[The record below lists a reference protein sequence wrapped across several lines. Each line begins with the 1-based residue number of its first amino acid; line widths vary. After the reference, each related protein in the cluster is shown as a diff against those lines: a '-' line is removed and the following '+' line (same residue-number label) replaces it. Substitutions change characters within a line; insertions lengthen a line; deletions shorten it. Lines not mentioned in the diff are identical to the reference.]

1 MNFLHLVLLQI
12 RKALSLTALFIFLH
26 ELFRKSFIFGVHF
39 FIKQFCL
46 MLSELAP
53 RRECLLEERISGFCL
68 DHLALLANSKVPR
81 SFE

>member
-1 MNFLHLVLLQI
+1 MN
-12 RKALSLTALFIFLH
+12 
-26 ELFRKSFIFGVHF
+26 EF
-39 FIKQFCL
+39 FAFSTVADSQGAEPYRPIHILARTISQVFQFCL